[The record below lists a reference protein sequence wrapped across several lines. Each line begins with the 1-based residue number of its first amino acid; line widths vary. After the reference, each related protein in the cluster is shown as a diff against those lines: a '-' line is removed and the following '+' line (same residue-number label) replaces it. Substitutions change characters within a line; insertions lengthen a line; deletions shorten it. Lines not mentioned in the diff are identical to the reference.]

1 MPAMD
6 PALRDADKENAAIAR
21 AIRAVAGGSLNL
33 GPGGGPPRETPFET
47 RPSRRRR
54 PAAAPAAGEITA
66 FDGNRPRT
74 PPRAERRRSTSNGI
88 RTDLEA
94 PKRVDASAPAS
105 PWAPGSVGCDAWGA
119 DADADVDAA
128 REPRTKRREKKS
140 DGSSGDAAS
149 SGAGAAPGAEAGA
162 GVGPRRTRRAS
173 AARERWVTLGR
184 FGFEPAS
191 FGSRGKVVPP
201 AGKRAWSADAS
212 PYAAGLTGTT
222 LPSIRR
228 TLIRRS
234 PYAERSARASS
245 SRGTARRVT
254 PAAREPR
261 DAGSKPPGRA
271 RGHLAESSAATSSPE
286 SSSSLSESSPETD
299 DASSSSLRRRLAE
312 AEAAKAEAEAALS
325 AALAEVKALEASAAA
340 AAATTTTPALSSG
353 SLLRATA
360 TVSANEDPTS
370 PSHRSRGSPPSA
382 SRGNVSS
389 KKSPSVEVDRASLSP
404 LSPTLARE
412 VCVDDASP
420 RRLGMAPEARR
431 GGDFFEEAEERAE
444 GCGAEGASG
453 ASSGCA
459 DGFGVGGGFSD
470 EEAGDAEARPG
481 GVGDAFLPPRGP
493 LFARTRIGALDP
505 GKDRPPGEGE
515 GEGEA
520 PPQTR
525 SEPPGE
531 SSSSSAPS
539 SAGPGLDTPPPS
551 SADGRRFASPGALA
565 LEPDEADALRRD
577 LAASRAEARAARAE
591 AEEANASARAARAEA
606 EEARAEAEAANASAR
621 DASERL
627 ADVSARLAFRRLD
640 ADGDGFVGLDDLLRS
655 DQFASYGQAVVER
668 IHAVWDYNAGTTSG
682 GGTQHHGEEDAESAT
697 SEGKGSASGRKKTR
711 TRARARWGWFDED
724 QFALLSRYQIDR
736 GGSMEAVRFWFR
748 VLDADGDGAVTRHDV
763 RWMYD
768 AVYKDERTCVSLR
781 DLTCQV
787 FDMVG
792 AGRPGLEGG
801 ISVGA
806 LAASKLAAGV
816 VGLLC
821 NHDDMMLRRSTAEF
835 SPNQAVPL

>member
-33 GPGGGPPRETPFET
+33 GPGGGTPRETPFET

-54 PAAAPAAGEITA
+54 PAAAPAAGKRTA

-128 REPRTKRREKKS
+128 PEPRTKRREKKS

-149 SGAGAAPGAEAGA
+149 SGAGAEAGA

-228 TLIRRS
+228 TSIRRS

-271 RGHLAESSAATSSPE
+271 RAPAESSAASSSPE
-286 SSSSLSESSPETD
+286 SSSSLSESSPEMD

-340 AAATTTTPALSSG
+340 SAATTTTPALSSG

-370 PSHRSRGSPPSA
+370 PSPSRSSPPSA

-453 ASSGCA
+453 ASSGCL

-525 SEPPGE
+525 SEPPVE
-531 SSSSSAPS
+531 SESSSAPS

-591 AEEANASARAARAEA
+591 AEEANASAR
-606 EEARAEAEAANASAR
+606 

-668 IHAVWDYNAGTTSG
+668 IHAVWDYDAGTTSG

-697 SEGKGSASGRKKTR
+697 SEGKGSGSGRKKTR

-736 GGSMEAVRFWFR
+736 GGSKEAVRFWFR

-792 AGRPGLEGG
+792 AGRPALEGG

>member
-33 GPGGGPPRETPFET
+33 GPGGGTPRETPFET

-54 PAAAPAAGEITA
+54 PAAAPAAGKRTA

-128 REPRTKRREKKS
+128 PEPRTKRREKKS

-149 SGAGAAPGAEAGA
+149 SGAGAEAGAEAGA

-228 TLIRRS
+228 TSIRRS

-271 RGHLAESSAATSSPE
+271 RAPAESSAASSSPE
-286 SSSSLSESSPETD
+286 SSSSLSESSPEMD

-340 AAATTTTPALSSG
+340 SAATTTTPALSSG

-370 PSHRSRGSPPSA
+370 PSPSRSSPPSA

-453 ASSGCA
+453 ASSGCL

-525 SEPPGE
+525 SEPPVE
-531 SSSSSAPS
+531 SESSSAPS

-606 EEARAEAEAANASAR
+606 EEARAEAEEANASAR

-668 IHAVWDYNAGTTSG
+668 IHAVWDYDAGTTSG
-682 GGTQHHGEEDAESAT
+682 GGTQQHGEEDAESAT

-736 GGSMEAVRFWFR
+736 GGSKEAVRFWFR